1 MRLKNLE
8 KYLENKNRWQ
18 NVEDSDVWD
27 FSWVDF
33 DLYFSLH

>member
-18 NVEDSDVWD
+18 NVEDNDVWD
-27 FSWVDF
+27 FSWGDF